1 MDTDGG
7 DHPGDDLNCHL
18 FLSAYL
24 RCASRG
30 RRAFLRL

>member
-7 DHPGDDLNCHL
+7 DYPYDHLNCHL
-18 FLSAYL
+18 FLPAYL
-24 RCASRG
+24 RCVLWG

>member
-7 DHPGDDLNCHL
+7 DYPGNQLNCY
-18 FLSAYL
+18 LSVGAYL

>member
-7 DHPGDDLNCHL
+7 DYPGNHLNCHL
-18 FLSAYL
+18 FLPAYL
-24 RCASRG
+24 RCVSWG